1 MFKCWNQLVQMKL
14 FENMNL
20 CAITALKGTPMHC
33 KVNSPLWCKCFIVL
47 MIPRLRF
54 LKGAVN
60 DKMFEYVLSFCLL
73 ILFRNIWNFFN
84 KVFAMTMKRV

>member
-1 MFKCWNQLVQMKL
+1 MKL

-20 CAITALKGTPMHC
+20 CVIIVLKGILMYC
-33 KVNSPLWCKCFIVL
+33 KVNFLLWCKCFIVL
-47 MIPRLRF
+47 MIFCFRF
-54 LKGAVN
+54 LKGVVN

-84 KVFAMTMKRV
+84 KVFVMIMKRV